1 MTKASG
7 LRAAKRFHPKIEPI
21 VKIRPKINQIHI
33 SEIPLIYN
41 SADKILDAV
50 CMALSVDVEVVV
62 SQSRKKYVA
71 QARFI
76 AIGLSLRLNCKIT
89 LKGLGSLLR
98 RDHST
103 IIYGRQLFNDLYTYD
118 KEFKEKTDKVI
129 HQLVSA

>member
-50 CMALSVDVEVVV
+50 CMALSVDVEVVL
-62 SQSRKKYVA
+62 SQSRKKYVS

-89 LKGLGSLLR
+89 LKGLGRLLR